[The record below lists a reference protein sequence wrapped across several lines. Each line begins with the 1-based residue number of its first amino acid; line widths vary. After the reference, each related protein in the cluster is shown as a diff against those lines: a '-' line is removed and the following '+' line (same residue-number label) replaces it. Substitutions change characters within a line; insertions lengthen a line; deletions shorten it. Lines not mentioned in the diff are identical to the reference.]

1 MTKLWLVSR
10 TDRIGY
16 DAYDSCV
23 VAADTEEEARYTY
36 PINHVKY
43 QEVAGWLRLV
53 YDYGPDHHLT
63 GNFANR
69 GGEWGDPKTLVIEYL
84 GTTDR
89 DIKGVVLASFNA
101 G

>member
-10 TDRIGY
+10 TDSIGY
-16 DAYDSCV
+16 DEYGSAV
-23 VAADTEEEARYTY
+23 VAADTEEEARTIHPNGVAKAKLVDGYWRFFWDIPGSTLHGEPYTSAWGSVT
-36 PINHVKY
+36 N
-43 QEVAGWLRLV
+43 
-53 YDYGPDHHLT
+53 LT
-63 GNFANR
+63 
-69 GGEWGDPKTLVIEYL
+69 VEYL

>member
-10 TDRIGY
+10 TDRIWY
-16 DAYDSCV
+16 DEYDSMV
-23 VAADTEEEARYTY
+23 VAADTELEARTY
-36 PINHVKY
+36 HPNDCAKAKMVDGYWQYFWDNPESVIHGTPYHGGGWGAINT
-43 QEVAGWLRLV
+43 
-53 YDYGPDHHLT
+53 LT
-63 GNFANR
+63 
-69 GGEWGDPKTLVIEYL
+69 VEYL

>member
-1 MTKLWLVSR
+1 MTKLWLVNR

-16 DAYDSCV
+16 DEYDSMV
-23 VAADTEEEARYTY
+23 VAADTELEARTY
-36 PINHVKY
+36 HPNGHVIARMEDGFWKLFWNNRDSNLHGKPY
-43 QEVAGWLRLV
+43 CCYSGWGAI
-53 YDYGPDHHLT
+53 DELT
-63 GNFANR
+63 
-69 GGEWGDPKTLVIEYL
+69 VEYL

>member
-1 MTKLWLVSR
+1 MTKLWLVER

-16 DAYDSCV
+16 DEYDSMV
-23 VAADTEEEARYTY
+23 VAADTEEEARYTHPY
-36 PINHVKY
+36 KALEANIVDGRFYNWVWASTGDAY
-43 QEVAGWLRLV
+43 
-53 YDYGPDHHLT
+53 YDSSWQPKELT
-63 GNFANR
+63 
-69 GGEWGDPKTLVIEYL
+69 VEYL